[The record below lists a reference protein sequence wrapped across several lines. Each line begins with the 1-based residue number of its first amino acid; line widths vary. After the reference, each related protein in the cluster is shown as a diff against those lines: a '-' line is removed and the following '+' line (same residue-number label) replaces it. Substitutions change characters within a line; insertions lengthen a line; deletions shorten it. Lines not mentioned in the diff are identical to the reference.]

1 MPFERK
7 IAECNSTFV
16 LYFVDFT
23 ASNLRTLLEKRK
35 SSTNKLEGEAKSSDE
50 MNMLSVEDMVNL
62 LHESDV
68 LTKSLEEQI
77 VFYQVLVLVM
87 CVCLV
92 GRNFVFIVTYRF
104 ERQILHSCFP
114 LPYSILISGAH
125 FIFSCI

>member
-7 IAECNSTFV
+7 IAECNSAFV

-77 VFYQVLVLVM
+77 VFYQVPVLVM

-92 GRNFVFIVTYRF
+92 GRNFVSIVIQYIVLKGKYCSLALLF
-104 ERQILHSCFP
+104 
-114 LPYSILISGAH
+114 LIQY
-125 FIFSCI
+125 